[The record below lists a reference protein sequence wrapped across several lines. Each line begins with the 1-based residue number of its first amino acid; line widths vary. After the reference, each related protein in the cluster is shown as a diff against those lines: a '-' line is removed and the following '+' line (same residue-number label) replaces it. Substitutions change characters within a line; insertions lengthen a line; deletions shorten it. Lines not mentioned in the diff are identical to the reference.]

1 MSVTRPELEI
11 TPEAIGAVV
20 RQIVEQFHPEKIILF
35 GSYAYGVPDEDSD
48 VDLLV
53 IMSTKGSTL
62 RTAARI
68 SASIDHLYP
77 LDITVFE
84 PAQFQAS
91 LDRGGIFVTEVATNG
106 VILYEA

>member
-1 MSVTRPELEI
+1 MSAIRPGLEI
-11 TPEAIGAVV
+11 TPEAINGVV
-20 RQIVEQFHPEKIILF
+20 RQIVEQFHPEKVILF
-35 GSYAYGVPDEDSD
+35 GSYAYGVPDEESD

-53 IMSTKGSTL
+53 VMKADGSTL

-68 SASIDHLYP
+68 SASIDHPFP

-91 LDRGGIFVTEVATNG
+91 VDRGGVFATDVATNG
-106 VILYEA
+106 IVLYEA